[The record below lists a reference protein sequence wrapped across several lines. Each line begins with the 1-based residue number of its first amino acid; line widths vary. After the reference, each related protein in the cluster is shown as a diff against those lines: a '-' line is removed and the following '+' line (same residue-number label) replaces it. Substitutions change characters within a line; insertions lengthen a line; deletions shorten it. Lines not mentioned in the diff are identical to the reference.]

1 MLTAGPLHVWEKQ
14 ELTFTAVNT
23 YKNPYTDVIVWVD
36 LNGPGF
42 TRRVYGFWDGG
53 QTFHLRVMATAP
65 GAWTWTSGSEPADP
79 GLAGKT
85 GSFTAVA

>member
-42 TRRVYGFWDGG
+42 TRAN
-53 QTFHLRVMATAP
+53 TFFSSNLR
-65 GAWTWTSGSEPADP
+65 
-79 GLAGKT
+79 K
-85 GSFTAVA
+85 